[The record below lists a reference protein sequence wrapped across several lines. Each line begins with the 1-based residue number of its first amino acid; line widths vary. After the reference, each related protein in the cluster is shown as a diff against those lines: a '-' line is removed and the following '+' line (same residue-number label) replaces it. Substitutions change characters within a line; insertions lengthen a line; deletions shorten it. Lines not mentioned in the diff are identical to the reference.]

1 MHVRGSRPKLLTGV
15 SFQQIVAALSAA
27 LVISVIVVF
36 VEVSFGAMIFS
47 GAFSGYLAMGIGLC
61 LAGALIHILLAALT
75 SSSRNM
81 IAVVQDA
88 PVAIIAAIFV
98 TISASLAGPDEEVML
113 ATGLAL
119 IVLTSALAG
128 FFFWALGR
136 FNLGRLVRFIPYPVV
151 GGFLAGTGYLLTVG
165 GIGVMADA
173 PLGQALLQPDLLL
186 RWLPGFLYG
195 IFLLLILR
203 RFSQFW
209 VMPVLLVGGIV
220 AFFALY
226 LAAGGTLATA
236 TADGWLLG
244 PFPRGRLWQPV
255 TWLAVTQ
262 ADWGLVFANV
272 AKIATALLVGAVAL
286 LLNVSGLEVLSD
298 EDVDLN
304 RELRWSG
311 IANLIGAA
319 VAAPVGY
326 TALSISAL
334 GYRLAGPSRL
344 IGLFTAAIVG
354 ATVVFGASMLSVFP
368 RTIAGGLLVFL
379 GLSFMVEWLVDSR
392 RILPRL
398 DYALIWVIL
407 VIIAAFGFLEGV
419 AAGILIAALLFL
431 VNYSR
436 IDVVR
441 HATSRAEYA
450 GAMQRAPLYEQLL
463 ERRGRSM
470 VILTLQGYIFF
481 GTAHLLVE
489 QLTARLEDESLPRLR
504 FLVMDFRLVTGMD
517 SSSALSF
524 ARLKQATDAKDV
536 FVVLT
541 ALSRIQWSCLAP
553 RVFADGAAPDA
564 DATHHW
570 RAMYSLNEGVAWC
583 EQRMIDTFA
592 AVGLIS
598 APKSVIDAMRTRFP
612 APTDDVDW
620 LAPLKPGAA
629 TPISHRFATFTAA
642 LARVTFAPGDLLL
655 AQGAPADGFYFLEE
669 GEAAYQRV
677 DDRDEIVEQGVL
689 GAGTFFGVNATY
701 AGHASPRTVRATKP
715 GFLLHLSAA
724 ALTRLE
730 QTEPDLAIALHR
742 ELAARLGKRAGRAE
756 ELVRALQL

>member
-1 MHVRGSRPKLLTGV
+1 MRLSRIKPPAGFSL
-15 SFQQIVAALSAA
+15 QQIVSALSAA

-47 GAFSGYLAMGIGLC
+47 GAFSAYMAVGIGLC
-61 LAGALIHILLAALT
+61 LAGAFIHTVLATLA
-75 SSSRNM
+75 SSSHNT

-98 TISASLAGPDEEVML
+98 TISASLALPDEEVML
-113 ATGLAL
+113 ATGLAV

-128 FFFWALGR
+128 IFFWILGR

-173 PLGQALLQPDLLL
+173 PLGQALFQPDLLL

-195 IFLLLILR
+195 IVLLLLLR

-209 VMPVLLVGGIV
+209 VMPLLLVGGIA
-220 AFFALY
+220 AFYALF
-226 LAAGGTLATA
+226 LGAGGTLASA

-244 PFPRGRLWQPV
+244 PFPSGRLWQPV
-255 TWLAVTQ
+255 AWLAVSQ

-272 AKIATALLVGAVAL
+272 AKIATALLIGAVAL
-286 LLNVSGLEVLSD
+286 LLNVSGLEVLSN
-298 EDVDLN
+298 EDVNLN

-311 IANLIGAA
+311 VANLIGAVA
-319 VAAPVGY
+319 AAPVGY
-326 TALSISAL
+326 TALSFSAL
-334 GYRLAGPSRL
+334 GYRLAGPTRL
-344 IGLFTAAIVG
+344 VGLFTAAIVG

-368 RTIAGGLLVFL
+368 RAVAGGLLVFV

-392 RILPRL
+392 RTLPRL
-398 DYALIWVIL
+398 DYALLWVIL
-407 VIIAAFGFLEGV
+407 VVIAAFGFLEGV

-436 IDVVR
+436 VDVVR
-441 HATSRAEYA
+441 HAASRADYA
-450 GAMQRAPLYEQLL
+450 GAIQRAPLYEQLL

-470 VILTLQGYIFF
+470 AILTLQGYIFF
-481 GTAHLLVE
+481 GTAHRLLE
-489 QLTARLEDESLPRLR
+489 QITARLEDESLPPLR
-504 FLVMDFRLVTGMD
+504 YLVMDFRLVTGMD

-553 RVFADGAAPDA
+553 RVFADGDAPNVDDA
-564 DATHHW
+564 QHW
-570 RAMYSLNEGVAWC
+570 RTMPSLNDGVTWC

-592 AVGLIS
+592 AVGLTG
-598 APKSVIDAMRTRFP
+598 APTSVIDAMRARFP
-612 APTDDVDW
+612 APAAEVDW
-620 LAPLKPGAA
+620 LDLLKPG
-629 TPISHRFATFTAA
+629 TTLPTSQRFATFMAA
-642 LARVTFAPGDLLL
+642 LARVEFAPGDVLL
-655 AQGAPADGFYFLEE
+655 AQSAAVDGLFFLEE
-669 GEAAYQRV
+669 GEAAYQTV
-677 DDRDEIVEQGVL
+677 DDRGEVIDQGVL
-689 GAGTFFGVNATY
+689 AAGTFFGVNGTY
-701 AGHASPRTVRATKP
+701 AGHVSPRTIYATTH
-715 GFLLHLSAA
+715 GVLFCLTAA
-724 ALTRLE
+724 ALARLE
-730 QTEPDLAIALHR
+730 QTEP
-742 ELAARLGKRAGRAE
+742 EL
-756 ELVRALQL
+756 